1 MVKKHILKKFVG
13 LNDWNNNSNLIK
25 RARNI
30 LDKEVNRYYKEIN
43 SNDKDNKIVKDD
55 QSKHRI
61 TEVIMPLEYYIS
73 RFQHNISLNIRN
85 CQFRSIK
92 MKRFTENFDIISRL
106 FIDEDKSIEYVA
118 KWMRMSNKTL
128 EKWITTYFRAAFRR
142 SASMKNEIIT
152 KFNRTHN
159 IKGLIEICLS
169 WNKGKWVNTKS
180 ILSYIQNG
188 NLDREKN
195 PF

>member
-61 TEVIMPLEYYIS
+61 TEVIMPLEYYIQDS
-73 RFQHNISLNIRN
+73 NI
-85 CQFRSIK
+85 
-92 MKRFTENFDIISRL
+92 
-106 FIDEDKSIEYVA
+106 
-118 KWMRMSNKTL
+118 TL
-128 EKWITTYFRAAFRR
+128 VWTLGTA
-142 SASMKNEIIT
+142 
-152 KFNRTHN
+152 
-159 IKGLIEICLS
+159 
-169 WNKGKWVNTKS
+169 
-180 ILSYIQNG
+180 
-188 NLDREKN
+188 NLEV
-195 PF
+195 

>member
-1 MVKKHILKKFVG
+1 
-13 LNDWNNNSNLIK
+13 
-25 RARNI
+25 
-30 LDKEVNRYYKEIN
+30 
-43 SNDKDNKIVKDD
+43 
-55 QSKHRI
+55 
-61 TEVIMPLEYYIS
+61 
-73 RFQHNISLNIRN
+73 
-85 CQFRSIK
+85 

-188 NLDREKN
+188 NLDRETN